1 MFSLPW
7 GQLAVTVKQQSPQ
20 KAKLKTHTLSYF
32 LLGMRKQVY
41 GIKIIQVKA
50 INIGLNKGNAVKVG
64 VDSL

>member
-41 GIKIIQVKA
+41 GIKII
-50 INIGLNKGNAVKVG
+50 
-64 VDSL
+64 